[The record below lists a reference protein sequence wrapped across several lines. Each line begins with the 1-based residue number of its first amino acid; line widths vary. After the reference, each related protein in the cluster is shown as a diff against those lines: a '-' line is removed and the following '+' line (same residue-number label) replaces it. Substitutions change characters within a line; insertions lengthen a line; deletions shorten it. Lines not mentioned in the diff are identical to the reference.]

1 MKKFIFS
8 LIVCAGIA
16 TMVSCNHNNVKCGN
30 NVNDSDTVKVDT
42 TDSASV
48 DSVDSA
54 AVTDSAVCN
63 N

>member
-16 TMVSCNHNNVKCGN
+16 TMVSCDHSNVKCGN

-42 TDSASV
+42 LDSASV

-54 AVTDSAVCN
+54 VCN
-63 N
+63 D

>member
-30 NVNDSDTVKVDT
+30 NVNDSDTVKVDSL
-42 TDSASV
+42 DSASV
-48 DSVDSA
+48 DSADSA
-54 AVTDSAVCN
+54 AVTDSTVCN
-63 N
+63 D

>member
-16 TMVSCNHNNVKCGN
+16 TMVSCNHSNVKYGNNVK
-30 NVNDSDTVKVDT
+30 DSDTVKVDT

-48 DSVDSA
+48 DSTDSAAVVDSA
-54 AVTDSAVCN
+54 ACN
-63 N
+63 D